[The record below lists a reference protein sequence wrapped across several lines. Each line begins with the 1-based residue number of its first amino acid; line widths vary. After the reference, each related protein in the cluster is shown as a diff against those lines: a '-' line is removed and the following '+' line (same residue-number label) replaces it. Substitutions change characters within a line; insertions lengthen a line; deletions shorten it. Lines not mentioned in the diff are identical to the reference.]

1 MDVKGRGCSLK
12 AAEKLNIIIVG
23 TGYVGLTT
31 GMALGYLGHNVTCVD
46 NDMSIIDRLE
56 RGISTIFEP
65 GLEELLKDS
74 GEMVD
79 FVDNMFEQL
88 PSADIV
94 IIAVGTPSK
103 SNGDT
108 DLSFVEAVAR
118 EIGAAMDPESPPVII
133 NKSTVPIGTARRVET
148 VIKEELERRGVSCNF
163 SVASNPE
170 FLREGSALHDTFYPD
185 RIVVGTEDV
194 KALNLIRQMY
204 APILEQTFT
213 PPPAVPRTEGYSLP
227 ALVTT
232 SPTSAELIKYT
243 ANAFLATKISF
254 INEFATIAEKVGADI
269 NEVAK
274 GIGLD
279 KRIGPGFLK
288 AGVGWGGSCFPKD
301 VRSILFTSS
310 QYNCEL
316 QLVQAAL
323 EVNRRQRMKVIEKL
337 QQTLKVIRGSTVG
350 LLGLAFKPNT
360 DDIRESPAIE
370 VIKEL
375 LDMGAR
381 VKAYDPIAREK
392 YKQAYPEQ
400 NIVYCNSAA
409 EAAQNSDALV
419 LLTDW
424 DEFWHLPWEEIAES
438 MGQKI
443 IIDGRNML
451 NSEELRR
458 LGFTYTGIGR

>member
-1 MDVKGRGCSLK
+1 LK
-12 AAEKLNIIIVG
+12 AAEKLNVIIVG

-31 GMALGYLGHNVTCVD
+31 GLALGYLGHKVVCVD
-46 NDMSIIDRLE
+46 KDTAIIDKLE

-65 GLEELLKDS
+65 GLEELLQES
-74 GEMVD
+74 GKLVTFTESVTGH
-79 FVDNMFEQL
+79 L
-88 PSADIV
+88 PQADIV
-94 IIAVGTPSK
+94 VIAVGTPSK

-108 DLSFVEAVAR
+108 DLSFVEAVAH
-118 EIGAAMDPESPPVII
+118 EIGEAIDPLCPPVIV

-148 VIKEELERRGVSCNF
+148 VVREELERRGAACHI

-170 FLREGSALHDTFYPD
+170 FLREGAALHDTFYPD
-185 RIVVGTEDV
+185 RIVVGAEDMR
-194 KALNLIRQMY
+194 ALNLLRQMY

-213 PPPAVPRTEGYSLP
+213 PPPAVPRPEGYSLP

-254 INEFATIAEKVGADI
+254 INEFATLAEKVGADI
-269 NEVAK
+269 TEVAK

-279 KRIGPGFLK
+279 KRIGAGFLN

-301 VRSILFTSS
+301 VRSILFTGS
-310 QYNCEL
+310 QYHCEL

-323 EVNRRQRMKVIEKL
+323 EVNQRQRMKVIEKL

-350 LLGLAFKPNT
+350 ILGLAFKPNT
-360 DDIRESPAIE
+360 DDIRESPAID
-370 VIKEL
+370 VIREL

-381 VKAYDPIAREK
+381 VKVFDPVAQDK
-392 YKQAYPEQ
+392 YGQTYPEQ
-400 NIVYCNSAA
+400 NIVYCASAA
-409 EAAQNSDALV
+409 ETARDSDALV

-424 DEFWHLPWEEIAES
+424 NQFRHLPWAEIGES
-438 MGQKI
+438 MKRKI
-443 IIDGRNML
+443 VIDGRNML
-451 NSEELRR
+451 NSEELNRE
-458 LGFTYTGIGR
+458 GFIYSGIGR